1 MCPGAIFGPSTGP
14 VPTAS
19 LFYKFITELALSHNK
34 VVYIGEGTNV
44 FYAVRRGPLSR
55 RPFSLIIV
63 LLQVT
68 LKDLIRLYRLVFERI
83 LSREFAKE
91 SPYTRYYLGTSTS
104 LRWKNIADSFGQV
117 LKQMGEL
124 KTEEPQ
130 SITIDS
136 LTTDKKTKPS
146 KCVWAALTLLA
157 F

>member
-19 LFYKFITELALSHNK
+19 LFYKFITKLAFSYNK

-44 FYAVRRGPLSR
+44 FYAVRRRPLSK
-55 RPFSLIIV
+55 RPFSLIVV
-63 LLQVT
+63 LIQVI

-91 SPYTRYYLGTSTS
+91 SPYTRYYLGTSTQ
-104 LRWKNIADSFGQV
+104 LEWKDIAVSFGNV
-117 LKQMGEL
+117 LKQMGEIE
-124 KTEEPQ
+124 TEGPV
-130 SITIDS
+130 SMTVDNLI
-136 LTTDKKTKPS
+136 TDKKIKPS
-146 KCVWAALTLLA
+146 KCVRTALTLLA